1 NKAAQKISDI
11 SDVIETYSP
20 NGTFTLNG
28 ISDSKLSVSYR
39 LVDGSD
45 KDVISIEGKKITIL
59 NAGSVKVIAYQWGNR
74 NYFPADSVVF
84 TVIIDQADQTL
95 PTDLKDITKTYNSGN
110 FELLECFTSA
120 NLPVLYSIPN
130 NTVVT
135 LVDNAKEVSILSA
148 GETTFYAYHQ
158 GDRNYKDVSA
168 KFKITIQ
175 PDRQTINVETLTN
188 VYGDDDFDLI
198 FKSSKDSVVT
208 YSLQTPTDVLSL
220 SGERNGTVSI
230 LNAGEVKVVATL
242 DCPNYYRIDTTFTI
256 TVNKAVQTIS
266 ECRNIVATY
275 VPSDIF
281 TLGAISDSDLPV
293 SYRLSETSAK
303 DIISISG
310 NTVNIL
316 GAGTVS
322 VIAYQWG
329 SRNYLAADS
338 VVFTVLIEK
347 AKQLIL
353 PIENIVHSFDI
364 GQFDVHGFASS
375 GLDVSFSVSNNN
387 GVLIIQDK
395 QFKVVGV
402 GENIMVTAS
411 QIGNKD
417 YLPADNITFL
427 VTIYKATPIIT
438 PDTTIIKTIGDPS
451 FILPQQSTNK
461 SPITFTIEEGTCIDV
476 SGNEATIKSIG
487 EVTIIA
493 SQEENDHYAAVS
505 IKFKIV
511 VNRMQ
516 QSIITDSH
524 IEKTYGDAD
533 FYIEADA
540 TSELPLKYT
549 ILLGNNFISM
559 QDNKVNILNAGI
571 AKVKIEQEGTE
582 DRYEPAST
590 VITIEIRK
598 KSQTLTSVQNITEY
612 VTASSF
618 ELPDFYASSGLPV
631 DVKVPESNGVL
642 HIRENTV
649 YIEQLGSV
657 DIELEQRGNNNYL
670 PASHVFTITIVDVSP
685 LIIEEPSSFESFD
698 GGHYCFVVKATG
710 SNLIYRW
717 YFNGMLI
724 SGADSATYCIDYLE
738 KGHTGT
744 YSVLVS
750 NTAGSISSKDV
761 SLAIHTLPD
770 LESLVRLYPNP
781 TTGITNLEIPD
792 ILSLEEI
799 AIRNEMGTFV
809 KVIKGNGNF
818 HMQIDIGNLASGFY

>member
-1 NKAAQKISDI
+1 SKIYGDDEFELKFKSSEDSTITYRLFEPTDIVSLDGTTVSILNAGTVKVIAILDCPNYYRVDTTFTIIVNKAEQKISDI
-11 SDVIETYSP
+11 SDIINTYSP
-20 NGTFTLNG
+20 SGSFSLTG
-28 ISDSKLSVSYR
+28 ISNSELS
-39 LVDGSD
+39 
-45 KDVISIEGKKITIL
+45 
-59 NAGSVKVIAYQWGNR
+59 
-74 NYFPADSVVF
+74 
-84 TVIIDQADQTL
+84 
-95 PTDLKDITKTYNSGN
+95 
-110 FELLECFTSA
+110 
-120 NLPVLYSIPN
+120 
-130 NTVVT
+130 
-135 LVDNAKEVSILSA
+135 
-148 GETTFYAYHQ
+148 
-158 GDRNYKDVSA
+158 
-168 KFKITIQ
+168 
-175 PDRQTINVETLTN
+175 
-188 VYGDDDFDLI
+188 
-198 FKSSKDSVVT
+198 
-208 YSLQTPTDVLSL
+208 
-220 SGERNGTVSI
+220 
-230 LNAGEVKVVATL
+230 
-242 DCPNYYRIDTTFTI
+242 
-256 TVNKAVQTIS
+256 
-266 ECRNIVATY
+266 
-275 VPSDIF
+275 
-281 TLGAISDSDLPV
+281 V

-303 DIISISG
+303 DIISILG

-375 GLDVSFSVSNNN
+375 GLDVSFSVPNGN
-387 GVLIIQDK
+387 GVLIIQNK
-395 QFKVVGV
+395 QFQVVGV
-402 GENIMVTAS
+402 GNVMVTAS

-417 YLPADNITFL
+417 YLPANDITFL

-738 KGHTGT
+738 KDHTGT

-750 NTAGSISSKDV
+750 NTAGSISSKEV
-761 SLAIHTLPD
+761 SLLIHTLPD

-781 TTGITNLEIPD
+781 TTGITYLEIPN
-792 ILSLEEI
+792 ILSLEEVV
-799 AIRNEMGTFV
+799 IRNEMGSFV
-809 KVIKGNGNF
+809 KAIKGNGNF
-818 HMQIDIGNLASGFY
+818 YMQVDIGNLASGFYFVQVKMNRGTIVKRLMKIK